1 MLLFDFIEYLYLYL
15 YIKEEYDCLG
25 FYLFRMVIVYFFLFN
40 CYKIIVMFFKFDI
53 ILKKKKGSN

>member
-15 YIKEEYDCLG
+15 YIKEEYDYLG

-40 CYKIIVMFFKFDI
+40 CYKIIVTFFKFDI
-53 ILKKKKGSN
+53 ILKRKRK